1 MSPEVVVDKPE
12 ALARRLVERLER
24 AFRSSLSSRGRF
36 ALALP
41 GGSVAT
47 TFFPHLS
54 AADVDWARAD
64 FFWGD
69 ERAVA
74 PDDPES
80 NFALARS
87 LWLEPRRVPE
97 GRIHRMRAEDADL
110 EGAAADYAREMV
122 RRLGE
127 PPRLDVAL
135 LGMGPDGHVCSL
147 FPGHPLLH
155 EERRWVAPVL
165 DSPKPPPRRLTL
177 TMPVLA
183 AADLVVVAAMG
194 DAKAE
199 ALRQALDEPVS
210 GLPVA
215 VAARRAKE
223 AVFLLDEAAARLLSR
238 R

>member
-110 EGAAADYAREMV
+110 
-122 RRLGE
+122 
-127 PPRLDVAL
+127 
-135 LGMGPDGHVCSL
+135 
-147 FPGHPLLH
+147 H
-155 EERRWVAPVL
+155 EEKRWVAPVL

>member
-1 MSPEVVVDKPE
+1 MSPEIVVDKPD

-24 AFRSSLSSRGRF
+24 AFGSALANRNRF

-47 TFFPHLS
+47 SFFPALS
-54 AADVDWARAD
+54 AADVDWTQAD

-69 ERAVA
+69 ERAVV
-74 PDDPES
+74 PEDPES
-80 NFALARS
+80 NFGLARS
-87 LWLEPRRVPE
+87 LWLEPRNVPDR
-97 GRIHRMRAEDADL
+97 RIHRMHAEEADL
-110 EGAAADYAREMV
+110 ERAAADYAREMV

-127 PPRLDVAL
+127 PPRLDLAL

-155 EERRWVAPVL
+155 EEKRWVAPVL

-183 AADLVVVAAMG
+183 TADLVVVAALG
-194 DAKAE
+194 EAKAE
-199 ALRQALDEPVS
+199 ALRRALGEPDS
-210 GLPVA
+210 SLPVA
-215 VAARRAKE
+215 IATRRAKE
-223 AVFLLDEAAARLLSR
+223 VVFFVDEAAARLR
-238 R
+238 PGG

>member
-1 MSPEVVVDKPE
+1 MSPVVVVDKPD
-12 ALARRLVERLER
+12 ALARRLVERLEKG
-24 AFRSSLSSRGRF
+24 FRSALASRRRF

-47 TFFPHLS
+47 TFFPALS
-54 AADVDWARAD
+54 AADVDWTQAD

-80 NFALARS
+80 NYRLARS
-87 LWLEPRRVPE
+87 LWLEPRHVP
-97 GRIHRMRAEDADL
+97 GTRIHRMRAEEADL
-110 EGAAADYAREMV
+110 DRAAADYAREMV
-122 RRLGE
+122 GLLGE
-127 PPRLDVAL
+127 PPRLDVTL

-147 FPGHPLLH
+147 FPGHPLLR
-155 EERRWVAPVL
+155 EERRWVAAVL

-183 AADLVVVAAMG
+183 ATDLVVVAAMG

-199 ALRQALDEPVS
+199 ALRGALDEPDS
-210 GLPVA
+210 ALPVA
-215 VAARRAKE
+215 MAARGAKA
-223 AVFLLDEAAARLLSR
+223 AVFLLDEAAGRLLAR

>member
-1 MSPEVVVDKPE
+1 MSPVVVVDKPD
-12 ALARRLVERLER
+12 ALARVLVERLER
-24 AFRSSLSSRGRF
+24 AFRSSLASRSRF

-47 TFFPHLS
+47 TFFPALS
-54 AADVDWARAD
+54 AADVDWTRAD

-87 LWLEPRRVPE
+87 LWLGPRRVPDD
-97 GRIHRMRAEDADL
+97 RIHRMRAEEPDL
-110 EGAAADYAREMV
+110 DGAAADYAHEMV

-147 FPGHPLLH
+147 FPGHPLLN
-155 EERRWVAPVL
+155 EERRWVAAVV

-199 ALRQALDEPVS
+199 ALRRALDEPDS

-215 VAARRAKE
+215 MAASRAKA
-223 AVFLLDEAAARLLSR
+223 AVFLLDEAAAHLLPR